1 MKSRR
6 KPVFLLLDYS
16 ETLTFHTAL
25 QLNFVIPCRALARD
39 RESAF
44 LSNYADKLK
53 PDSRLATLSRMTTF

>member
-16 ETLTFHTAL
+16 ETLTFHTAP
-25 QLNFVIPCRALARD
+25 QLNFVILCRALARD